1 MTFKNN
7 IIFPLLF
14 SIGTTFAQKDATESC
29 HPAVAPEIDGKVDD
43 WTVEWLKDPDNNF
56 LYNVCNDE
64 ENLYIRLK
72 ISDGMTQVKTARFG
86 LTVWLDP
93 NGKRKRKLGL
103 KYPTPEGRDFTQI
116 EKKEE
121 SPDDKRTLEQ
131 KRIDMKRELIN
142 DTEVLEL
149 FGIAEEKIISARL
162 GLMNGIK
169 VTIDMDDTGAYL
181 YEAKIPFKA
190 YKLNKAAISTLGIG
204 FETGK
209 LTMVASSANIASQ
222 RQYGSGYNG
231 VGGLQR
237 SGMPYSPMAAETRLW
252 ITVKLN

>member
-1 MTFKNN
+1 MKQITYTALF
-7 IIFPLLF
+7 ILL
-14 SIGTTFAQKDATESC
+14 SCLYGLAQKDATESC
-29 HPAVAPEIDGKVDD
+29 RPAVAPEIDGKVDD
-43 WTVEWLKDPDNNF
+43 WAVEWQKDPDNKF
-56 LYNVCNDE
+56 SYNVCNDH

-149 FGIAEEKIISARL
+149 FGIADEKIISARV

-169 VTIDMDDTGAYL
+169 VIIDMDDAGAYL

-209 LTMVASSANIASQ
+209 SRLCWSS
-222 RQYGSGYNG
+222 
-231 VGGLQR
+231 
-237 SGMPYSPMAAETRLW
+237 
-252 ITVKLN
+252 